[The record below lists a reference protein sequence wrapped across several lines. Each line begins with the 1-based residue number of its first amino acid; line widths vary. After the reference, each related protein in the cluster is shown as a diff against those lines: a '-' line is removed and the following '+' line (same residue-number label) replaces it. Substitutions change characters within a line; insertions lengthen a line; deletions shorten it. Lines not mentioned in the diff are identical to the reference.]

1 MGVGFSDRYLE
12 STNLMVNSQGRPSA
26 RRALTD
32 SYSDFLPRN
41 CTAGSKFA
49 RKASP
54 GSAYGVG
61 DMNKFTGDGDL
72 SSRDHK
78 IRRPRVQMELLVRS
92 GRS

>member
-26 RRALTD
+26 RRALSD
-32 SYSDFLPRN
+32 SYSDSLPRN

-61 DMNKFTGDGDL
+61 DEQTHG
-72 SSRDHK
+72 
-78 IRRPRVQMELLVRS
+78 RRGPFKQRS
-92 GRS
+92 QNQETEGSNGIAG

>member
-12 STNLMVNSQGRPSA
+12 STNLTVNSQGRPSA

-32 SYSDFLPRN
+32 SYSDFLTRN
-41 CTAGSKFA
+41 CTAGSNFA

>member
-12 STNLMVNSQGRPSA
+12 STNLMVNSPGRPSA

-32 SYSDFLPRN
+32 THSDFLPRN
-41 CTAGSKFA
+41 CAAGSKFA
-49 RKASP
+49 RKASH

-61 DMNKFTGDGDL
+61 DMSKFTGDGGL
-72 SSRDHK
+72 SRREHK